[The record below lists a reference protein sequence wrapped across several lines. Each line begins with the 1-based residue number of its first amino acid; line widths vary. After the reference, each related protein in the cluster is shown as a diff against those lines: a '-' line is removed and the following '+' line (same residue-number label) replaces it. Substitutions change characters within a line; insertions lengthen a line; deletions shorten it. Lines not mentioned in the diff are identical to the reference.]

1 MVKNTGNPKN
11 RSVKSTPSKTASAR
25 KSTKRSTKKTALS
38 TTKRISFTIDKEL
51 LAQLDAYV
59 AETGISR
66 DLFINKAIHEKIR
79 QDKISTMIDHL
90 VF

>member
-1 MVKNTGNPKN
+1 MARNTGNHKN
-11 RSVKSTPSKTASAR
+11 ESIR
-25 KSTKRSTKKTALS
+25 KSTRSSSRKTTPS
-38 TTKRISFTIDKEL
+38 TTKRISFSIDKEL
-51 LAQLDAYV
+51 LVQLDAYV

>member
-1 MVKNTGNPKN
+1 MARNTGNHKN
-11 RSVKSTPSKTASAR
+11 ESIRKSAR
-25 KSTKRSTKKTALS
+25 SSSRKTTPS
-38 TTKRISFTIDKEL
+38 TTKRISFSIDKEL
-51 LAQLDAYV
+51 LMQLDAYV

>member
-1 MVKNTGNPKN
+1 MARNTGNHKN
-11 RSVKSTPSKTASAR
+11 ESIR
-25 KSTKRSTKKTALS
+25 KSTRSSSRKTTPS
-38 TTKRISFTIDKEL
+38 TTKRIAFTIDKEL
-51 LAQLDAYV
+51 LVQLDAYV